1 MIAIL
6 ADDVHLKGK
15 PLVESLRELK
25 ALVAAL

>member
-25 ALVAAL
+25 ALDIHR